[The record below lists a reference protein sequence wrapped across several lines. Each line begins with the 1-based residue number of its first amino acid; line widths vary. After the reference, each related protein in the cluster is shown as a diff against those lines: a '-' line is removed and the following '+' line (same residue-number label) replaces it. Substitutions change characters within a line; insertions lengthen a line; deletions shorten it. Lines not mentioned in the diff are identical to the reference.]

1 MEMSNL
7 SDKEFKVM
15 IMKMLTR
22 RERRGVEFI
31 KDFNKE
37 SENIKKDPIR
47 AEELNNWKKNTLGGL
62 NRRLDDIE

>member
-47 AEELNNWKKNTLGGL
+47 AEELNN
-62 NRRLDDIE
+62 